1 MKFDRLRTG
10 ASSDN
15 NLIPMINVVFLLLIF
30 FMVAGTLRASD
41 PLSVVPVES
50 VQQQPLT
57 LPLSL
62 YMSADGT
69 LMLNG
74 AVIALELLPV
84 VLTVNNENTLVND
97 TKLSLAIKVD
107 AQVTVVQLRGLLKSL
122 RDAGVVEVEL
132 VTNWEPASSP

>member
-1 MKFDRLRTG
+1 MKFDLLRTG

-15 NLIPMINVVFLLLIF
+15 NLIPMINVVFLLLVF

-69 LMLNG
+69 LMLDG
-74 AVIALELLPV
+74 AVIASELLPV
-84 VLTVNNENTLVND
+84 VLTVNNENTLAND
-97 TKLSLAIKVD
+97 TKLSLALKVD

-132 VTNWEPASSP
+132 VTNWVPASSP

>member
-1 MKFDRLRTG
+1 MKFDLLRTG

-15 NLIPMINVVFLLLIF
+15 NLIPMINVVFLLLVF

-69 LMLNG
+69 LMLDG
-74 AVIALELLPV
+74 AVIASELLPV
-84 VLTVNNENTLVND
+84 VLTVNNENTLAND
-97 TKLSLAIKVD
+97 TKLSLALKVD

-122 RDAGVVEVEL
+122 RDAGVEEVEL
-132 VTNWEPASSP
+132 VTNWVPASSP